1 MLAALALYGLEDFKI
16 RLGKTSAVEILECED
31 ILKENCSNANVEGL
45 PVAQMLESACNA
57 GDPGLIPGLR
67 RSLGEGNGNPFQYSC
82 LQNPMDRGAW
92 RVIVHGVIK
101 SRTGLNDYTW
111 CEIKEE
117 NMYFM
122 MSL

>member
-1 MLAALALYGLEDFKI
+1 M
-16 RLGKTSAVEILECED
+16 
-31 ILKENCSNANVEGL
+31 
-45 PVAQMLESACNA
+45 AQMLESACNA

-67 RSLGEGNGNPFQYSC
+67 RSLGEGNGSPFQYSC

>member
-67 RSLGEGNGNPFQYSC
+67 RSLGEGNGNPVQYSC